1 MRRYRSLKH
10 WGQDDL
16 ARAAGVKLT
25 TLQAAEQGK
34 NTPRYDTAK
43 RYDDALEANGAILE
57 AFGHMTVRTSVSSP
71 SDDDDA
77 RHRVESLER
86 DLARVQ
92 ARLAEMETQGAEES
106 ESMNDS
112 LQAMADQIRQSVASM
127 DELTRRVS
135 ALERRR

>member
-1 MRRYRSLKH
+1 MRRYRNLKH
-10 WGQDDL
+10 WGQEDL
-16 ARAAGVKLT
+16 AQVAGVKVA

-34 NTPRYDTAK
+34 HRPRYETAK
-43 RYDDALEANGAILE
+43 RYDDALDAGGSVLR
-57 AFGHMTVRTSVSSP
+57 AFGYADDRVDVSSP
-71 SDDDDA
+71 VDDDV
-77 RHRVESLER
+77 RRRVESLER
-86 DLARVQ
+86 DLARAR